1 MSIQNLESWDANG
14 SPIEETQGEVDA
26 FFIEEGVPLPED
38 VRGTQTRYPFSKMR
52 IGDSIF
58 IRMKEGD
65 DSKRMKNRLSQATRT
80 FGKKQQPEMHFVLR
94 YRLENEI
101 SGVRVWRKD

>member
-1 MSIQNLESWDANG
+1 MSIEDLDN
-14 SPIEETQGEVDA
+14 
-26 FFIEEGVPLPED
+26 FFIEEGIPLPED
-38 VRGTQTRYPFSKMR
+38 VRGAQTRYPFAKMR

-94 YRLENEI
+94 YRLENEV

>member
-1 MSIQNLESWDANG
+1 M
-14 SPIEETQGEVDA
+14 TEVIIDKG
-26 FFIEEGVPLPED
+26 IPLPSDIRNELK
-38 VRGTQTRYPFSKMR
+38 YPFDKMS

-58 IRMKEGD
+58 FTLGEGD
-65 DSKRMKNRLSQATRT
+65 NAQRMKNRLSQATRT
-80 FGKKQQPEMHFVLR
+80 YGKKQEPEQHFVIR